1 MAAGP
6 DGACAIFL
14 QSALQIERCRAEHG
28 MSPAWMYAHSFDTPG
43 PSVAEDVRIPGIP
56 VRSQVASPFDI
67 RSGAFHGVRAVNGYS
82 AVRVSVS
89 IPCGARHFVTGPGY
103 DEVTGAPGIVDQETG
118 YIYLR
123 GGGAGPQGVS
133 VDAGL
138 QKSS

>member
-28 MSPAWMYAHSFDTPG
+28 TSPAWMYAHSFDTPG

-82 AVRVSVS
+82 AVRAEMS
-89 IPCGARHFVTGPGY
+89 IPCGDRRFVTGPGFN
-103 DEVTGAPGIVDQETG
+103 EVTGQAAGAPARAASPSMPDC
-118 YIYLR
+118 
-123 GGGAGPQGVS
+123 
-133 VDAGL
+133 
-138 QKSS
+138 KSSAQAVSDEYAFYFK